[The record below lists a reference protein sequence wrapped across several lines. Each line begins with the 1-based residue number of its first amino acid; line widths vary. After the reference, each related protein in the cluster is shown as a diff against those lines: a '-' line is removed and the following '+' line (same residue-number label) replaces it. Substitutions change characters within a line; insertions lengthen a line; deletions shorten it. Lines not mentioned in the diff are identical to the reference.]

1 MKRSAGLLVYRSVG
15 GTVEVLLVHPGGPFW
30 AKRDDGAWSL
40 PKGEHGPD
48 EDPLEVAV
56 REFQE
61 ELGSAPPA
69 GRSPVLLG
77 ELRQPSGKR
86 VTAWALEGDLDVGTV
101 RSNTFTIEWPPGSGG
116 TREFPEVDRAGWFDL
131 EAARRKLVRGQVGFI
146 DRLSKLVGSPP
157 SS

>member
-1 MKRSAGLLVYRSVG
+1 MKRSAGLLVYRSVR

-40 PKGEHGPD
+40 PKGEYGPD
-48 EDPLEVAV
+48 EDPFDVAV
-56 REFQE
+56 REFRE
-61 ELGSAPPA
+61 ELGSDPPA

-77 ELRQPSGKR
+77 ELRQPSGKV
-86 VTAWALEGDLDVGTV
+86 VTAWAVEGDLDVGTV
-101 RSNTFTIEWPPGSGG
+101 RSNTFTIEWPPRSGR

-146 DRLSKLVGSPP
+146 DRLSELVGSPP
-157 SS
+157 PS

>member
-1 MKRSAGLLVYRSVG
+1 MKRSAGLLVYRRAR

-48 EDPLEVAV
+48 EDPFEVAV
-56 REFQE
+56 REFRE
-61 ELGSAPPA
+61 EVGSDPPA

-86 VTAWALEGDLDVGTV
+86 VTAWALEGDLDAGTV
-101 RSNTFTIEWPPGSGG
+101 RSNTFTIEWPPRSG
-116 TREFPEVDRAGWFDL
+116 RRQEFPEVDRAGWFDL
-131 EAARRKLVRGQVGFI
+131 DTARRKLVPGQVGFI
-146 DRLSKLVGSPP
+146 DRLREVVRTPP